1 MENNKK
7 VIMPFG
13 KYAGEYVEDILY
25 GSDSGKDYFKFLLN
39 QEWFEKK
46 YKGLYRVVK
55 KLVEDED

>member
-13 KYAGEYVEDILY
+13 KYAGEYIEDILY
-25 GSDSGKDYFKFLLN
+25 SSSGKSYFKFLLN

-46 YKGLYRVVK
+46 YKGLYKVIK
-55 KLVEDED
+55 KLVENED